1 MGTKADGREKKK
13 RRGLPK
19 KKAPSIIWTRLV
31 ERDDASSDASECEQK
46 SIPPVSTIDVQIP
59 SYLNPSLKKKKKL
72 TAKERRENKELEAL
86 IYGITF
92 PTTDFI
98 KKLEKHLS
106 EIRNDL
112 DKREEYKNI
121 LKLIKSKPS
130 TEKPFTEKPSTEKPS
145 TEKQKKKMRK
155 NENKKSAFPPRAE
168 ITLNE
173 ATDKR
178 NDSPLSSSFKCD
190 SSLGFSSD
198 LASLKDSSE
207 SPEIETPRQLR
218 QQQQQQKRKRTR
230 IKKDEMNDDRPL
242 ILSPVESSPY
252 STSQPFS
259 SSPSYSS
266 SASST

>member
-1 MGTKADGREKKK
+1 MEKSVGRGKEKGWSKKEKGIKKKTMGTKADGREKKK

-19 KKAPSIIWTRLV
+19 KKAPPIIWTRFV

-130 TEKPFTEKPSTEKPS
+130 TEKPFTEKPSTEK
-145 TEKQKKKMRK
+145 QKKKMRK
-155 NENKKSAFPPRAE
+155 NENKKSAFPPRTE

-173 ATDKR
+173 ASDKR

-198 LASLKDSSE
+198 LASLKDSS
-207 SPEIETPRQLR
+207 
-218 QQQQQQKRKRTR
+218 
-230 IKKDEMNDDRPL
+230 
-242 ILSPVESSPY
+242 
-252 STSQPFS
+252 
-259 SSPSYSS
+259 
-266 SASST
+266 